1 MKSALSFL
9 ASFHKRGNFMNLL
22 HNESGLG
29 VKPFEYDLNIG
40 FITAFLYSFSKF
52 KVISLIFKIAAI
64 FLASFLSSIQLH
76 SPVILFLF
84 SEKFLIK
91 APITLNPLFFRTKA
105 VTAESTPPER
115 ATKT

>member
-40 FITAFLYSFSKF
+40 FITAFLYSF
-52 KVISLIFKIAAI
+52 LIFKIAAI